1 MYASLQIW
9 CHRQSQQ
16 VGGDKMETKKRNRKK
31 NENIKYYLSRLPIDL
46 YKELDELGAKKGQAV
61 NKLIIFAC
69 RAYLENENR

>member
-1 MYASLQIW
+1 
-9 CHRQSQQ
+9 
-16 VGGDKMETKKRNRKK
+16 METKKRNRKK